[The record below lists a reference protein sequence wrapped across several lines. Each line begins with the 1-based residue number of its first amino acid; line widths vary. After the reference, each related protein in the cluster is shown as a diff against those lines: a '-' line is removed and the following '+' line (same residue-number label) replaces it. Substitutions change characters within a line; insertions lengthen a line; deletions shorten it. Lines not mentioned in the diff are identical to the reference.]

1 MGINVYRNE
10 SLIQVET
17 YETDISRADDLVNAV
32 RSKWAFLREKGY
44 AGDAPVEVLRSG
56 GMNVKVLEVF
66 RWKSVQD
73 QRRAQQDRDYA
84 QVNQRIG
91 QLATNHPAPENYT
104 QAVRGFNEN
113 FPGVGGVELLRGV
126 CSCLI
131 SIEGVV
137 KDYQMAVKNGI
148 VLMHRS
154 PQMDL
159 DGDGNNEMYLKILM
173 HGGDSPHA
181 ALGPFRVEQNFN
193 RPNDGIVRSKGGSN
207 DFPATAIW
215 RVAWRIITSAGP
227 LLTDPETPLIF
238 GPAVVNHYPPVGT
251 HFHSPTGPVALIH
264 EQTGQ
269 RLGTLTPGE
278 LTAFDIVTTKD
289 DDIYADVLNTPPSD
303 LFEILDAHI
312 PHMEEYA
319 ANKVEV
325 EAAYAPA

>member
-1 MGINVYRNE
+1 MPVNVYRNE

-17 YETDISRADDLVNAV
+17 YETDLPRADELVNAV
-32 RSKWAFLREKGY
+32 RAKWAFMREKGY
-44 AGDAPVEVLRSG
+44 AGDYPIEILRSG
-56 GMNVKVLEVF
+56 GANVKVLEVF
-66 RWKSVQD
+66 RWRTAQD
-73 QRRAQQDRDYA
+73 RSRAQQDREYQEVD
-84 QVNQRIG
+84 QRLHSLTINQPS
-91 QLATNHPAPENYT
+91 QETYT
-104 QAVRGFNEN
+104 QAIRGFNHN
-113 FPGVGGVELLRGV
+113 FPVEGGVELLRGV
-126 CSCLI
+126 CSCLVTI
-131 SIEGVV
+131 DGVV

-154 PQMDL
+154 PRADL

-181 ALGPFRVEQNFN
+181 ALGPFRVEQNFS
-193 RPNDGIVRSKGGSN
+193 RPNDGIVRSNGQGN
-207 DFPATAIW
+207 DFPGTAIW
-215 RVAWRIITSAGP
+215 RVAWRIITSIGP

-238 GPAVVNHYPPVGT
+238 GPATVNHYPPVGT

-289 DDIYADVLNTPPSD
+289 DEIYADILNTPPDD

-312 PHMEEYA
+312 PHMAEYESR
-319 ANKVEV
+319 KVHV
-325 EAAYAPA
+325 EAAYAV